1 MTTAI
6 KTFILAALSGFTNC
20 LPLSGDAHMILFK
33 EMAGLESLNPGFD
46 TAIYAGCV
54 FAILVYFAKDILKI
68 LQEAT
73 IFLRYPFL
81 SNKQNLFCDYPHAL
95 IFSLWLLTL
104 LAAWMFGF
112 ILKSFSDL
120 AGHSFAVIGI
130 ASVALGVLIIRGRN
144 SEAGQRT
151 VYELNHQD
159 SFVMGLAQGVASIPG
174 ISRVAAPVLMGIQL
188 GLQPAEAAKFSFLLV
203 IPFFAAQ
210 GAVHFK
216 SALGLLQHQPV
227 VFVAVFFISLAAGY
241 FAMRLGMRFIR
252 GGKFFWFGVYS
263 FCFGIV
269 MLFLSVPRILHFWGF

>member
-1 MTTAI
+1 VTIAI
-6 KTFILAALSGFTNC
+6 KTLILAALSGIANC

-33 EMAGLESLNPGFD
+33 EMAGLQSLEPGFD

-54 FAILVYFAKDILKI
+54 FAILVYFAKDVLKI

-104 LAAWMFGF
+104 LAAWMFSF

-120 AGHSFAVIGI
+120 AGHSFAVIGM
-130 ASVALGVLIIRGRN
+130 ASVVLGVLIIRGRS
-144 SEAGQRT
+144 SETGQRT
-151 VYELNHQD
+151 IYEMNHQD

-174 ISRVAAPVLMGIQL
+174 ISRVAAPILMGIQL
-188 GLQPAEAAKFSFLLV
+188 GLQPMDAAKFSFLLA
-203 IPFFAAQ
+203 IPLFMAQ
-210 GAVHFK
+210 GAGHLK
-216 SALGLLQHQPV
+216 SALGLLEHQPV
-227 VFVAVFFISLAAGY
+227 LFAGAFFISLAFGY
-241 FAMRLGMRFIR
+241 FALRLGMRFIR
-252 GGKFFWFGVYS
+252 SGKFFWFGIYS
-263 FCFGIV
+263 FCFGVV